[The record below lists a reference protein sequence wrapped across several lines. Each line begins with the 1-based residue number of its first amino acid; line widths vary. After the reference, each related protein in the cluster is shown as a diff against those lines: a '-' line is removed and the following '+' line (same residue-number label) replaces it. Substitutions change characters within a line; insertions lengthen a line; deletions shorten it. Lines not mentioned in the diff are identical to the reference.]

1 MGKFGT
7 KNGKMVEV
15 SENST
20 TTSLNTRSANV
31 QNKSDTLKPK
41 PPKFLSGSLGS
52 YPYKPK

>member
-31 QNKSDTLKPK
+31 QNNEETLKPK
-41 PPKFLSGSLGS
+41 TPKYLIAEHM
-52 YPYKPK
+52 YP